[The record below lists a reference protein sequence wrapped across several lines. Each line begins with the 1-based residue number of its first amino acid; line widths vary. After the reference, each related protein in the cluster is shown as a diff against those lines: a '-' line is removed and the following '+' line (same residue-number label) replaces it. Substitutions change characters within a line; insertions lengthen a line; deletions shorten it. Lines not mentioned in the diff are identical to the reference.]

1 MIPLQ
6 NAELMTE
13 NGDRSLL
20 TTSTPTRLIGGRF
33 SRGDQ
38 GIEYLRFLQEKSV
51 GQRVTLGLL
60 DAWRGFF
67 RAGGS
72 IVVFQAQVGD
82 QVFTA
87 HPAQRVLEFHQLD
100 EDIVLGVQALGDHR

>member
-1 MIPLQ
+1 
-6 NAELMTE
+6 MTE

-20 TTSTPTRLIGGRF
+20 ATSTPTRLIGGRF

-38 GIEYLRFLQEKSV
+38 RIEYLRFLQEKSV

-60 DAWRGFF
+60 DAWRGFS

-72 IVVFQAQVGD
+72 IVASGY
-82 QVFTA
+82 A
-87 HPAQRVLEFHQLD
+87 LD
-100 EDIVLGVQALGDHR
+100 SRDPNI

>member
-1 MIPLQ
+1 
-6 NAELMTE
+6 MTE

-38 GIEYLRFLQEKSV
+38 RIEYLRFLQEKSV

-72 IVVFQAQVGD
+72 IVVFQAQVCD

>member
-20 TTSTPTRLIGGRF
+20 TTSTTARLIGGRF
-33 SRGDQ
+33 SRRDQ
-38 GIEYLRFLQEKSV
+38 RIEYLRFLKEKSL

-60 DAWRGFF
+60 DAWYRFF

-72 IVVFQAQVGD
+72 IVVFQAQVCD

-100 EDIVLGVQALGDHR
+100 EDIVLGVQALGCHR